1 MKQNISRYARI
12 LLGCVLV
19 AVGINLFLVPG
30 NLLAG
35 GLSGISMIFYYL
47 FQWPIGLQIFVINI
61 PLLVASYKLL
71 GKRYTVDV
79 ILGTF
84 LVSACIDALNF
95 LTVYNQL
102 EDQMLCAIFGGII
115 CGVGYGVVFRA
126 EGNTGGVDVIGVIA
140 KKYYAFN
147 IGTTI
152 FVVNCVIT
160 FVGMLLFGMKSGLF
174 TLIGIYLTGEL
185 TDKVIAGFNRRKQV
199 MIISDRNK
207 EIADEIMATMTRGI
221 TFIPGEGAFTGQ
233 NREILFSVVSLTQV
247 GKIKQVVDRL
257 DPTAFMIISDANEVM
272 GRGFTISLHTPPPR
286 KP

>member
-47 FQWPIGLQIFVINI
+47 FQWPIGLQIFIINI

-79 ILGTF
+79 VIGTF

-126 EGNTGGVDVIGVIA
+126 DGNTGGVDVIGVIA

-152 FVVNCVIT
+152 FVVNCAIT
-160 FVGMLLFGMKSGLF
+160 LAGMLLFGMKSGLF

-272 GRGFTISLHTPPPR
+272 GRGFTISLHTPHR